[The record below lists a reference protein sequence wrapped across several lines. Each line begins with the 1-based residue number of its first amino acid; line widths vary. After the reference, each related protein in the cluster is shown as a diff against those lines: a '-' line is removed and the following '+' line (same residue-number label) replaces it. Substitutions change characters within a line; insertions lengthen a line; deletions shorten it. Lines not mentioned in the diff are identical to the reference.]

1 MAQFACEQKLD
12 FLTPPQKQRLNRR
25 FRASDE
31 KIMPHE
37 LAVFL
42 GVKLSQADAILMALN
57 SAGLCNMRLLIFHT
71 CSDVSVDSIAFGI
84 GFPPLPWECPECGQ
98 TIENYDDMFFDL
110 MALVP
115 EPVEFV

>member
-1 MAQFACEQKLD
+1 
-12 FLTPPQKQRLNRR
+12 
-25 FRASDE
+25 
-31 KIMPHE
+31 MPHE

-42 GVKLSQADAILMALN
+42 GVKLSQADAILIALD

-71 CSDVSVDSIAFGI
+71 CSEIHIGSIDFGI

-98 TIENYDDMFFDL
+98 TIKDYNDMSFDV
-110 MALVP
+110 MALVL